1 MSRAF
6 VREGHDLV
14 LIGRSA
20 EALRAE
26 AADLEVRGNRPVPVC
41 VWDLLDRQHHA
52 ERFAELVSNTELSGV
67 FFAAGVL
74 YPEKDLEN
82 DGDLTR
88 HLFDMNLTETIVV
101 LNLFAHHLQRQ
112 GGGFLSVLSSVAGDR
127 GRAANKTYGASKAG
141 LTAYLEGLRAA
152 MQGTGVRVQTVKPGP
167 VRTPMTDGY
176 KGPAILLAEPEA
188 VARDIVRGIRSGKA
202 VVYTPGFWRLVMA
215 IIRALPESL
224 ARKVPG

>member
-1 MSRAF
+1 
-6 VREGHDLV
+6 
-14 LIGRSA
+14 
-20 EALRAE
+20 
-26 AADLEVRGNRPVPVC
+26 
-41 VWDLLDRQHHA
+41 
-52 ERFAELVSNTELSGV
+52 
-67 FFAAGVL
+67 
-74 YPEKDLEN
+74 
-82 DGDLTR
+82 
-88 HLFDMNLTETIVV
+88 
-101 LNLFAHHLQRQ
+101 
-112 GGGFLSVLSSVAGDR
+112 
-127 GRAANKTYGASKAG
+127 
-141 LTAYLEGLRAA
+141 